1 MSETHFDLERIA
13 HLARLTLS
21 PEERTL
27 FAHQLASIVGYVE
40 KIGELDTD
48 GIEPS
53 LYGQPISNIFRE
65 DTPRPSLPPETV
77 LANAPARI
85 GDEIKMPR
93 VVEEN

>member
-1 MSETHFDLERIA
+1 MPENNFDLERVA

-21 PEERTL
+21 DEERAL
-27 FAHQLASIVGYVE
+27 FGKQLSSIVGYVE
-40 KIGELDTD
+40 KIAELDTT

-53 LYGQPISNIFRE
+53 LYGQPVSNIFRE
-65 DTPRPSLPPETV
+65 DNPRTSLPTDV
-77 LANAPARI
+77 VMQNAPARI